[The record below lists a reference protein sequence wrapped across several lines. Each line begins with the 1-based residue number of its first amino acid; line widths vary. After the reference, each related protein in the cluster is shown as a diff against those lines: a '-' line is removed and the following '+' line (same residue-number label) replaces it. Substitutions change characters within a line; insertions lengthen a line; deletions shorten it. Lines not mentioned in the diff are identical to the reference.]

1 MRTTFNNQR
10 GTTAVLFAI
19 LLFVLIG
26 FCALAID
33 VGSWYVVQAELSKSV
48 DAAAFTGAK
57 NISNPY
63 ADPLVLAEQLGSENF
78 PAGLLGTPVN
88 GAGTATFNALPGSGP
103 SHTGNRFRDRPRLS
117 GPALRV

>member
-1 MRTTFNNQR
+1 MRTTLNNQR
-10 GTTAVLFAI
+10 GTIAVLFAI
-19 LLFVLIG
+19 LLIVLIG

-78 PAGLLGTPVN
+78 PTGLLGTPVK
-88 GAGTATFNALPGSGP
+88 AQGP
-103 SHTGNRFRDRPRLS
+103 
-117 GPALRV
+117 